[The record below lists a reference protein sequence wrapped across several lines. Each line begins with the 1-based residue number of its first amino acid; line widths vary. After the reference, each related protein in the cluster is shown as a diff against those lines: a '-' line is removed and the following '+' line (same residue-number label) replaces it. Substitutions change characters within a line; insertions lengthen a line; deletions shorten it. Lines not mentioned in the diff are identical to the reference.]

1 MKLSSKRRTKENEWT
16 SGSGSD
22 VLNNLKKKQPSK
34 YWRLKRRREEEGGG
48 KLFKLIKGENFSNV
62 WRDLHIQV

>member
-1 MKLSSKRRTKENEWT
+1 LKLSSKRRTKEKEWKN
-16 SGSGSD
+16 GSVSD

-48 KLFKLIKGENFSNV
+48 TLI
-62 WRDLHIQV
+62 